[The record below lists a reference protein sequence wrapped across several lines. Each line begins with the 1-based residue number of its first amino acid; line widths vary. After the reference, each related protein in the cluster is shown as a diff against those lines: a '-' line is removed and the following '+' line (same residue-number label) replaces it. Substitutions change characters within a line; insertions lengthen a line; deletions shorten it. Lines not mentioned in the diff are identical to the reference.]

1 MSDLI
6 TDDKRIKIKIEIYIW
21 EEENMMYKEPGN
33 TLYLE
38 CCSGISGDMTV
49 GALLDLGADQNL
61 LLEYLKSLPVSGFA
75 VEIGRVRKS
84 GLDACDFRVIL
95 DEEHENHDHDN
106 EYLYGHY
113 HGHEYPHEHGHV
125 HSGEYS
131 HLHEHEHEHVG
142 EHCHP
147 HEHVHMEEHC
157 HPHIHEH
164 VHVGEYEH
172 PHTHEHVGE
181 HEHPHTH
188 EHVHSGEHEH
198 GHVHMREH
206 EHPHEHMHMGEHEHP
221 HTHEHSHPH
230 EHRGLPEILDII
242 RNSGIPKRAK
252 RIAEDI
258 FTILAEAEAKAHGTA
273 MDEVHFHEVGAVDSI
288 VDIVA
293 AAVCLDNLNIT
304 EVIVPELYEG
314 KGTVRCQHGII
325 PVPVPAV
332 VNIVG
337 RHGIALHMTET
348 EAELVTPTGAA
359 IVAAVRTLDRLPGRY
374 KLRRT
379 GMGAGKRD
387 YGRASVLRGML
398 IEPEEPKE
406 EIGINETDVICK
418 LESNIDDCT
427 GEALGYVMDRLLEAG
442 ARDVN
447 YTPIYMKKNRP
458 AYQLNVICK
467 EDSVPEMEEIIFRET
482 TTIGIRRMKME
493 RTILRREVR
502 KLETSLGEAEVKI
515 CGSKGNLRVYPEY
528 ESVSAISR
536 RTGLSYQE
544 AWNQIQQEAKANCL

>member
-84 GLDACDFRVIL
+84 GLDVCDFRVIL

-106 EYLYGHY
+106 EYLYGHH
-113 HGHEYPHEHGHV
+113 HGHEYP
-125 HSGEYS
+125 
-131 HLHEHEHEHVG
+131 
-142 EHCHP
+142 
-147 HEHVHMEEHC
+147 
-157 HPHIHEH
+157 
-164 VHVGEYEH
+164 
-172 PHTHEHVGE
+172 
-181 HEHPHTH
+181 
-188 EHVHSGEHEH
+188 HEH

-242 RNSGIPKRAK
+242 RNSGIPQRAK

-293 AAVCLDNLNIT
+293 AAVYLDNLNIT

-544 AWNQIQQEAKANCL
+544 AWNQIQQEAKANCP